1 MTRIFRRY
9 ALLAS
14 LLGVATTPLATQAVI
29 FASSGDPTKNTTAP
43 TGALAGSGWQYLGD
57 FDGSIGTPISPTQ
70 FIDAKHI
77 GGHVGDS
84 FTYNGV
90 TYTTTSVAT
99 TANSDLAIWTVN
111 GVLPNYAPIYTGSSE
126 GLFPMVFFGAGD
138 GRGAEFR
145 LPGATDADNLRG
157 WLWDSSSAGV
167 TRWGTNAFAGVVT
180 PSAAI
185 GQTLYSF
192 FDRSGGGDMATVA
205 NGDSGGPSFIN
216 VNGTWELAGITYA
229 VEGPFR
235 TNSTSTVDT
244 FAAAFDTGGLYFAG
258 SPNNTLL
265 ATDTSTDVPSFWLA
279 SRVSANAQW
288 ITSVVPEPGTWAA
301 IVFVGLAGSSVA
313 WRRFRSHRANEV
325 DDVGPA

>member
-1 MTRIFRRY
+1 MKGFFPGQ

-14 LLGVATTPLATQAVI
+14 LIALAATPVATQAVI

-43 TGALAGSGWQYLGD
+43 TGALAGSGWQFLGD
-57 FDGSIGTPISPTQ
+57 FDGSLGTVISPTQ

-77 GGHVGDS
+77 GGHVGDT
-84 FTYNGV
+84 FTYKGV

-111 GVLPNYAPIYTGSSE
+111 GVLPNYAPIYTGTQE
-126 GLFPMVFFGAGD
+126 GSYQMVFFGAGD

-157 WLWDSSSAGV
+157 WVWDPTTAGV
-167 TRWGTNAFAGVVT
+167 TRWGTNQFAGVFT

-185 GQTLYSF
+185 GQTLFSF

-205 NGDSGGPSFIN
+205 NGDSGGPSFID

-229 VEGPFR
+229 VESPFR
-235 TNSTSTVDT
+235 TNATSTTD
-244 FAAAFDTGGLYFAG
+244 FSAAVFDVGGLYTAG

-265 ATDTSTDVPSFWLA
+265 NADISSDIPSFWLA

-288 ITSVVPEPGTWAA
+288 ITTVVPEPGTWAA
-301 IVFVGLAGSSVA
+301 IVFAGLASGSVV
-313 WRRFRSHRANEV
+313 WRQLRR
-325 DDVGPA
+325 GKGL